1 MCCVLCNAAG
11 GPSDFFAAT
20 PKRRVVGGKK
30 EGTPMAMGSAGVKK
44 QRRAD
49 LLTGCN
55 HVG

>member
-11 GPSDFFAAT
+11 GASDFFAAT

-30 EGTPMAMGSAGVKK
+30 EGTPMAMESAGVKK